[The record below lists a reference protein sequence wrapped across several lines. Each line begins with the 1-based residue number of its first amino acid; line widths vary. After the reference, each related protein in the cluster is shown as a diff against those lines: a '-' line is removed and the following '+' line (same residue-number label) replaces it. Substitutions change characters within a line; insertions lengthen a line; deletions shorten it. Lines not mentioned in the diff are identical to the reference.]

1 MSWIKRQ
8 LAKLLV
14 SVGPAAV
21 AYLLSQIDPA
31 SLAADVKPH
40 LQAMMNGM
48 DKAWRKNFAMALK
61 KLADFAAELSKE

>member
-1 MSWIKRQ
+1 VSWIKKQ

-21 AYLLSQIDPA
+21 AYLLSQIDPV
-31 SLAADVKPH
+31 SLATEVKPH
-40 LQAMMNGM
+40 LQAMMENM
-48 DKAWRKNFAMALK
+48 DKSWKKNFATALK